1 MANRNLLKEAIA
13 DAKSVKEAAIANAK
27 AALEEAFTP
36 YLKEKFS
43 AKLAEMEEED
53 MYEADKEMDETYSE
67 EGMEEMS
74 NPVMRRGLKG
84 DDKEEKR
91 TEKMREESEV
101 EEMDLDELLA
111 ELDEEMGKDED
122 MEETLNEAEEEEM
135 EMDSEEE
142 EEGEEDDEIDLEDM
156 TEDELKDLIEDVIED
171 MVRAGELEAGEK
183 FEDDE
188 EEEDIDIDME
198 DEEEMVSERKHY
210 GGNKGD
216 KPRKSTAKEKD
227 ELLKE
232 EVINENLVADFMI
245 FLRTNPEAIILGTP
259 VLLASLVAVAQGG
272 IAAIKKL
279 ASQGGKIGKL
289 AQDFIDVGK
298 DVASAASKSAGR
310 LEEEDMMDE
319 GVLDKLK
326 DLYTDKELLSKIIT
340 VDGEKVSIKD
350 LLKLAGQGA
359 SDAISRE
366 GVEEDKRTDAEEE
379 GYLDGMR
386 DEKKDMMKEI
396 EELASTLSETK
407 LLNAKLLYTN
417 KIFRAKNLNET
428 QKVKV
433 LEAFDKATSVRDAK
447 LIYETLTTVK
457 ETKTAVTESMRGM
470 ASKAAGMAPEKK
482 PILEV
487 NDQFARWQILA
498 GIKRN

>member
-1 MANRNLLKEAIA
+1 
-13 DAKSVKEAAIANAK
+13 
-27 AALEEAFTP
+27 
-36 YLKEKFS
+36 
-43 AKLAEMEEED
+43 
-53 MYEADKEMDETYSE
+53 MD
-67 EGMEEMS
+67 
-74 NPVMRRGLKG
+74 
-84 DDKEEKR
+84 
-91 TEKMREESEV
+91 
-101 EEMDLDELLA
+101 EMDLDELLA
-111 ELDEEMGKDED
+111 ELDEEMGKDKD
-122 MEETLNEAEEEEM
+122 MEENLNEDARTDAEEEGYEDGM
-135 EMDSEEE
+135 EDEKEDEEE
-142 EEGEEDDEIDLEDM
+142 DEIDLEDM

-188 EEEDIDIDME
+188 EEDIDIDME
-198 DEEEMVSERKHY
+198 DEEEIVAERAYY
-210 GGNKGD
+210 GKNKGD

-232 EVINENLVADFMI
+232 E
-245 FLRTNPEAIILGTP
+245 
-259 VLLASLVAVAQGG
+259 
-272 IAAIKKL
+272 
-279 ASQGGKIGKL
+279 
-289 AQDFIDVGK
+289 
-298 DVASAASKSAGR
+298 
-310 LEEEDMMDE
+310 EDMMDE
-319 GVLDKLK
+319 GVIDQLKAVYNDPEFLGKL
-326 DLYTDKELLSKIIT
+326 IT
-340 VDGEKVSIKD
+340 VDGKKMSLKDFLAMAGSAAAGGMRKSGAEK
-350 LLKLAGQGA
+350 GPFNT
-359 SDAISRE
+359 E
-366 GVEEDKRTDAEEE
+366 GVE
-379 GYLDGMR
+379 M
-386 DEKKDMMKEI
+386 DEAKDEMDEMKKEI

>member
-1 MANRNLLKEAIA
+1 MEA
-13 DAKSVKEAAIANAK
+13 
-27 AALEEAFTP
+27 
-36 YLKEKFS
+36 
-43 AKLAEMEEED
+43 ED
-53 MYEADKEMDETYSE
+53 MDEAKEEMDENYSE

-111 ELDEEMGKDED
+111 ELDEEMSKEKE

-142 EEGEEDDEIDLEDM
+142 VEGEEEDEIDLEDM

-183 FEDDE
+183 FEDE

-198 DEEEMVSERKHY
+198 DEEEIVAERAYY
-210 GGNKGD
+210 GKNKGD

-232 EVINENLVADFMI
+232 EEVSEIIDPVSIIITTIAS
-245 FLRTNPEAIILGTP
+245 ILG
-259 VLLASLVAVAQGG
+259 ASGG
-272 IAAIKKL
+272 AAAIMSKL
-279 ASQGGKIGKL
+279 EKMAAKDPGGKADKVYKFLTSLGK
-289 AQDFIDVGK
+289 
-298 DVASAASKSAGR
+298 AG
-310 LEEEDMMDE
+310 
-319 GVLDKLK
+319 
-326 DLYTDKELLSKIIT
+326 
-340 VDGEKVSIKD
+340 
-350 LLKLAGQGA
+350 
-359 SDAISRE
+359 SDAAGSS
-366 GVEEDKRTDAEEE
+366 VKEDDRTDAEEE

-386 DEKKDMMKEI
+386 DEKEDMMREI

-433 LEAFDKATSVRDAK
+433 LEAFDKAASVRDAK

>member
-43 AKLAEMEEED
+43 AKLAEMEAED
-53 MYEADKEMDETYSE
+53 MDEAKEEMDENYSE

-122 MEETLNEAEEEEM
+122 MEENLNEDARTDAEEEGYEDGM
-135 EMDSEEE
+135 EDEKED
-142 EEGEEDDEIDLEDM
+142 EEDDEIDLEDM

-188 EEEDIDIDME
+188 EEDIDIDME

-232 EVINENLVADFMI
+232 E
-245 FLRTNPEAIILGTP
+245 
-259 VLLASLVAVAQGG
+259 
-272 IAAIKKL
+272 
-279 ASQGGKIGKL
+279 
-289 AQDFIDVGK
+289 
-298 DVASAASKSAGR
+298 
-310 LEEEDMMDE
+310 EDMMDE
-319 GVLDKLK
+319 GVIDQLKAVYNDPEFLGKL
-326 DLYTDKELLSKIIT
+326 IT
-340 VDGEKVSIKD
+340 VDGKKMSLKD
-350 LLKLAGQGA
+350 FLAMAGSAAAGGMRKSGA
-359 SDAISRE
+359 GKGPFNTE
-366 GVEEDKRTDAEEE
+366 GVE
-379 GYLDGMR
+379 M
-386 DEKKDMMKEI
+386 DEAKDEMDEMKKEI

-433 LEAFDKATSVRDAK
+433 LETFDKATSVRDAK

>member
-1 MANRNLLKEAIA
+1 MANRDLLKEAIA

-43 AKLAEMEEED
+43 AKLAEMEAEE
-53 MYEADKEMDETYSE
+53 EVEENYSE
-67 EGMEEMS
+67 EKMEEKMS

-84 DDKEEKR
+84 DDKEERR

-122 MEETLNEAEEEEM
+122 VEENLNEDARTDAEEEGYEDGM
-135 EMDSEEE
+135 EDEKEDEEE
-142 EEGEEDDEIDLEDM
+142 DEIDLEDM

-171 MVRAGELEAGEK
+171 MVRAGELEAGES
-183 FEDDE
+183 FESDE
-188 EEEDIDIDME
+188 DEEEDIDIDME
-198 DEEEMVSERKHY
+198 DEEEITERKKEGYDDREDESVSARRGKEADKKQSFKARRDDSY
-210 GGNKGD
+210 GKFGKRDAEAAGKASGPGKNK
-216 KPRKSTAKEKD
+216 
-227 ELLKE
+227 
-232 EVINENLVADFMI
+232 INKENL
-245 FLRTNPEAIILGTP
+245 N
-259 VLLASLVAVAQGG
+259 
-272 IAAIKKL
+272 
-279 ASQGGKIGKL
+279 
-289 AQDFIDVGK
+289 
-298 DVASAASKSAGR
+298 
-310 LEEEDMMDE
+310 EEEDMMDE
-319 GVLDKLK
+319 GLLDKIK
-326 DLYTDKELLSKIIT
+326 DIYNDKELLAKLIT
-340 VDGEKVSIKD
+340 VDGKKMSIKD
-350 LLKLAGQGA
+350 LLQLAASGA
-359 SDAISRE
+359 TGGMKQSGAGKGPFNTE

-386 DEKKDMMKEI
+386 DEKEDMMREI
-396 EELASTLSETK
+396 EELASTLAETK
-407 LLNAKLLYTN
+407 LLNAKLLYSN

-433 LEAFDKATSVRDAK
+433 LEAFDKAASVKDAK

>member
-1 MANRNLLKEAIA
+1 VDKTMANRNLLKEAIA

-43 AKLAEMEEED
+43 AKLAEMETEEGMYEED
-53 MYEADKEMDETYSE
+53 DKEMEENYSE
-67 EGMEEMS
+67 GEVEEMS
-74 NPVMRRGLKG
+74 NYT
-84 DDKEEKR
+84 EEKR
-91 TEKMREESEV
+91 TEKMREKPEV
-101 EEMDLDELLA
+101 EEMNLDELLA
-111 ELDEEMGKDED
+111 ELDEELSKDEEV
-122 MEETLNEAEEEEM
+122 EETLNEQEEETEEEE
-135 EMDSEEE
+135 SEEV
-142 EEGEEDDEIDLEDM
+142 EGEEDDEIDLEDM
-156 TEDELKDLIEDVIED
+156 TEDELKDLIEDVIAD

-183 FEDDE
+183 FEAGEDEGE
-188 EEEDIDIDME
+188 EEEEIDFEEE
-198 DEEEMVSERKHY
+198 DEEEIVSERKHY

-232 EVINENLVADFMI
+232 EEDINEIDLNVTDM
-245 FLRTNPEAIILGTP
+245 EA
-259 VLLASLVAVAQGG
+259 LLSMLAGG
-272 IAAIKKL
+272 IGVPLTVLAATYAKDGIEAVKRLIK
-279 ASQGGKIGKL
+279 GKK
-289 AQDFIDVGK
+289 
-298 DVASAASKSAGR
+298 AGM
-310 LEEEDMMDE
+310 EEGDEMDE
-319 GVLDKLK
+319 MK
-326 DLYTDKELLSKIIT
+326 
-340 VDGEKVSIKD
+340 
-350 LLKLAGQGA
+350 
-359 SDAISRE
+359 
-366 GVEEDKRTDAEEE
+366 
-379 GYLDGMR
+379 
-386 DEKKDMMKEI
+386 KEI

-433 LEAFDKATSVRDAK
+433 LEAFDKAASVRDAK

>member
-43 AKLAEMEEED
+43 AKLAEMEAED
-53 MYEADKEMDETYSE
+53 MDEAKEEMDENYSE

-84 DDKEEKR
+84 DDKEERR

-111 ELDEEMGKDED
+111 ELDEEMGKDKD
-122 MEETLNEAEEEEM
+122 MEENLNEDARTDAEEEGYEDGM
-135 EMDSEEE
+135 EDEKEDEEE
-142 EEGEEDDEIDLEDM
+142 DEIDLEDM

-183 FEDDE
+183 FEDED

-198 DEEEMVSERKHY
+198 DEEEIVAERAYY
-210 GGNKGD
+210 GKNKGD

-232 EVINENLVADFMI
+232 E
-245 FLRTNPEAIILGTP
+245 
-259 VLLASLVAVAQGG
+259 
-272 IAAIKKL
+272 
-279 ASQGGKIGKL
+279 
-289 AQDFIDVGK
+289 
-298 DVASAASKSAGR
+298 
-310 LEEEDMMDE
+310 EDMMDE
-319 GVLDKLK
+319 GVIDQLKAVYNDPEFLGKL
-326 DLYTDKELLSKIIT
+326 IT
-340 VDGEKVSIKD
+340 VDGKKMSLKD
-350 LLKLAGQGA
+350 FLKMAGTAAAGGMRKSGA
-359 SDAISRE
+359 GKGPFNTE

-386 DEKKDMMKEI
+386 DEKEDMMREI

>member
-1 MANRNLLKEAIA
+1 MKEAIA

-43 AKLAEMEEED
+43 AKLAEMEAED
-53 MYEADKEMDETYSE
+53 MDEAKEEMDENYSE

-91 TEKMREESEV
+91 TEKMREESEM

-111 ELDEEMGKDED
+111 ELDEEMGKDKD
-122 MEETLNEAEEEEM
+122 MEENLNEDARTDAEEEGYEDGM
-135 EMDSEEE
+135 EDEKED
-142 EEGEEDDEIDLEDM
+142 EEDDEIDLEDM

-188 EEEDIDIDME
+188 EEDIDIDIE
-198 DEEEMVSERKHY
+198 DEEEITEMKKQGYDDREDESVSARRGKEADKKQSFKARRDDSY
-210 GGNKGD
+210 GKFGKRDAEATGKASGPGKNK
-216 KPRKSTAKEKD
+216 
-227 ELLKE
+227 
-232 EVINENLVADFMI
+232 INKENL
-245 FLRTNPEAIILGTP
+245 N
-259 VLLASLVAVAQGG
+259 
-272 IAAIKKL
+272 
-279 ASQGGKIGKL
+279 
-289 AQDFIDVGK
+289 
-298 DVASAASKSAGR
+298 
-310 LEEEDMMDE
+310 EEEDMMDE
-319 GVLDKLK
+319 GVIDQLKAVYNDPEVLGKL
-326 DLYTDKELLSKIIT
+326 IT
-340 VDGEKVSIKD
+340 VDGKKMSLKD
-350 LLKLAGQGA
+350 FLKMAGTAAAGGMRKSGA
-359 SDAISRE
+359 GKGPFNTE

-386 DEKKDMMKEI
+386 DEKEDMMREI

>member
-1 MANRNLLKEAIA
+1 VDKTMANRNLLKEAIA

-43 AKLAEMEEED
+43 AKLAEMEAED
-53 MYEADKEMDETYSE
+53 MDEAKEEMDETYSE
-67 EGMEEMS
+67 EGMEDTKTEMDEATDE
-74 NPVMRRGLKG
+74 M
-84 DDKEEKR
+84 DEAKEE
-91 TEKMREESEV
+91 MD
-101 EEMDLDELLA
+101 EMDLDELLA

-188 EEEDIDIDME
+188 EEDIDIDME

-232 EVINENLVADFMI
+232 E
-245 FLRTNPEAIILGTP
+245 
-259 VLLASLVAVAQGG
+259 
-272 IAAIKKL
+272 
-279 ASQGGKIGKL
+279 
-289 AQDFIDVGK
+289 
-298 DVASAASKSAGR
+298 
-310 LEEEDMMDE
+310 EDMMDE
-319 GVLDKLK
+319 GVIDQLKAVYNDPEFLGKL
-326 DLYTDKELLSKIIT
+326 IT
-340 VDGEKVSIKD
+340 VDGKKMSLKD
-350 LLKLAGQGA
+350 FLAMAGSAAAGGMRKSGA
-359 SDAISRE
+359 GKGPFNTE
-366 GVEEDKRTDAEEE
+366 GVE
-379 GYLDGMR
+379 M
-386 DEKKDMMKEI
+386 DEAKDEMDEMKKEI

>member
-1 MANRNLLKEAIA
+1 MANRDLLKEAIA

-43 AKLAEMEEED
+43 AKLAEMEAE
-53 MYEADKEMDETYSE
+53 EMDEAKE
-67 EGMEEMS
+67 EMDENYGKEEMEEKLS
-74 NPVMRRGLKG
+74 NPVMRKGLKG
-84 DDKEEKR
+84 DDTEEKR
-91 TEKMREESEV
+91 TEKMREEE
-101 EEMDLDELLA
+101 EPMDEMDLDELLA
-111 ELDEEMGKDED
+111 ELDEEMGKEEE

-142 EEGEEDDEIDLEDM
+142 VEGEEEDEIDLEDM

-171 MVRAGELEAGEK
+171 MVRAGELEAGES
-183 FEDDE
+183 FEADEDEGE
-188 EEEDIDIDME
+188 EEEIDFEEE
-198 DEEEMVSERKHY
+198 DEEEMVAERAYY
-210 GGNKGD
+210 GKNKGD
-216 KPRKSTAKEKD
+216 KLRKSTEKERKELVKEEEVNELYDLMMNPSDMEILISMLTGALGIPAAALAATYAKEGLEGLKRLLKGKKTGMEEGKD
-227 ELLKE
+227 E
-232 EVINENLVADFMI
+232 
-245 FLRTNPEAIILGTP
+245 
-259 VLLASLVAVAQGG
+259 
-272 IAAIKKL
+272 
-279 ASQGGKIGKL
+279 
-289 AQDFIDVGK
+289 
-298 DVASAASKSAGR
+298 
-310 LEEEDMMDE
+310 MDE
-319 GVLDKLK
+319 MK
-326 DLYTDKELLSKIIT
+326 
-340 VDGEKVSIKD
+340 
-350 LLKLAGQGA
+350 
-359 SDAISRE
+359 
-366 GVEEDKRTDAEEE
+366 
-379 GYLDGMR
+379 
-386 DEKKDMMKEI
+386 KEI

-470 ASKAAGMAPEKK
+470 ASKASGMAPEKK

>member
-36 YLKEKFS
+36 YLKERFS
-43 AKLAEMEEED
+43 AKLAEMELEEGT
-53 MYEADKEMDETYSE
+53 YEEVDTEMEENYSE
-67 EGMEEMS
+67 EKMEEKMS

-91 TEKMREESEV
+91 TEKMREESKV
-101 EEMDLDELLA
+101 DEMNLDELLA
-111 ELDEEMGKDED
+111 ELDEEMSKEKE
-122 MEETLNEAEEEEM
+122 MEETLNEAEEDMDMDDM
-135 EMDSEEE
+135 EMDSEE

-188 EEEDIDIDME
+188 EEDIDIDME
-198 DEEEMVSERKHY
+198 DEEEIVSERKHY
-210 GGNKGD
+210 GGGD

-232 EVINENLVADFMI
+232 EDINEIDIPIDISSAVELSSFA
-245 FLRTNPEAIILGTP
+245 LKNPEQTMAYAIAGILGIP
-259 VLLASLVAVAQGG
+259 AGAVAAQELAKKA
-272 IAAIKKL
+272 IAFVKGKK
-279 ASQGGKIGKL
+279 ATSE
-289 AQDFIDVGK
+289 AEV
-298 DVASAASKSAGR
+298 
-310 LEEEDMMDE
+310 
-319 GVLDKLK
+319 
-326 DLYTDKELLSKIIT
+326 KEM
-340 VDGEKVSIKD
+340 
-350 LLKLAGQGA
+350 
-359 SDAISRE
+359 
-366 GVEEDKRTDAEEE
+366 RTE
-379 GYLDGMR
+379 L
-386 DEKKDMMKEI
+386 
-396 EELASTLSETK
+396 EELASTLSEVK

-433 LEAFDKATSVRDAK
+433 LEAFDKAASVRDAK

>member
-53 MYEADKEMDETYSE
+53 MYEADKEMDETYSD

-111 ELDEEMGKDED
+111 ELDEEMGKDKD

-142 EEGEEDDEIDLEDM
+142 VEGEEDDEIDLEDM

-188 EEEDIDIDME
+188 EEDIDIDME
-198 DEEEMVSERKHY
+198 DEEEIVAERAYY
-210 GGNKGD
+210 GKNKGD

-232 EVINENLVADFMI
+232 E
-245 FLRTNPEAIILGTP
+245 
-259 VLLASLVAVAQGG
+259 
-272 IAAIKKL
+272 
-279 ASQGGKIGKL
+279 
-289 AQDFIDVGK
+289 
-298 DVASAASKSAGR
+298 
-310 LEEEDMMDE
+310 DMMDE
-319 GVLDKLK
+319 GILDQLKAIYNDPEFLGKL
-326 DLYTDKELLSKIIT
+326 IT
-340 VDGEKVSIKD
+340 VDGKKMSLKD
-350 LLKLAGQGA
+350 FLAMAGSAAAGGMRKSGA
-359 SDAISRE
+359 GKGPFNPE

-386 DEKKDMMKEI
+386 DEKKDMMREI

>member
-1 MANRNLLKEAIA
+1 
-13 DAKSVKEAAIANAK
+13 
-27 AALEEAFTP
+27 
-36 YLKEKFS
+36 
-43 AKLAEMEEED
+43 
-53 MYEADKEMDETYSE
+53 
-67 EGMEEMS
+67 
-74 NPVMRRGLKG
+74 
-84 DDKEEKR
+84 
-91 TEKMREESEV
+91 
-101 EEMDLDELLA
+101 
-111 ELDEEMGKDED
+111 
-122 MEETLNEAEEEEM
+122 
-135 EMDSEEE
+135 
-142 EEGEEDDEIDLEDM
+142 M

-188 EEEDIDIDME
+188 EDEEEEEIDIDME

-232 EVINENLVADFMI
+232 E
-245 FLRTNPEAIILGTP
+245 
-259 VLLASLVAVAQGG
+259 
-272 IAAIKKL
+272 
-279 ASQGGKIGKL
+279 
-289 AQDFIDVGK
+289 
-298 DVASAASKSAGR
+298 
-310 LEEEDMMDE
+310 EDMMDE
-319 GVLDKLK
+319 GVIDKLK
-326 DLYTDKELLSKIIT
+326 GLYTDKELLSKIIT
-340 VDGEKVSIKD
+340 VDGEKVSIQD
-350 LLKLAGQGA
+350 LIKLVTSPAPA
-359 SDAISRE
+359 RE
-366 GVEEDKRTDAEEE
+366 GMNRTEDE
-379 GYLDGMR
+379 M
-386 DEKKDMMKEI
+386 DEMKKEI

-433 LEAFDKATSVRDAK
+433 LEAFDKAASVRDAK